1 MNEIILQIK
10 NYIRSAWRFR
20 WPAVMLAWV
29 VALIGWAS
37 IFVMPD
43 KYESEAKV
51 YVDTESVLRPLL
63 EGLAVQ
69 NDMKQRL
76 HLMTRTLLSHENLQ
90 KLILQTDLDHLATNR
105 QEREQ
110 LISRLRNTIVVDVNR
125 RTIPGTRGETENFYT
140 IRYTYKDRFMAQK
153 VVKVLLDIFVESA
166 LGDTRIESDAAQK
179 FLTQQIREYEARL
192 TEAENKLTEFKRQNV
207 DTLPREGGGIFQRLE
222 TTKTGLEDI
231 QLELKEARIRR
242 DELKRQYSR
251 TLAEEERRRASMG
264 VSANADS
271 PTAQRLLAMQTR
283 LDELLLRYTE
293 QHPNVQEIKQTIADL
308 KKQAEDSPPV
318 VVSTTTSSNN
328 VSSALEQLKL
338 AYRESEVELRT
349 VRLRH
354 DEYQARVNE
363 LKEKLDTMP
372 KVEAELTRLNRD
384 YSINKENYQELV
396 QRLESAKMSEQA
408 DEAGD
413 NLKFRIVEPPSVP
426 ILPIGP
432 KRLLL
437 TALALFMALAI
448 GGGLAFLL
456 SLLKPVYFDMRT
468 LRTELEFPV
477 LGQVTRVMT
486 DDVKMKRRLEISGF
500 VSVVVLLILL
510 FIGIVLIH
518 VMGMREDIILL
529 IKQSGILSLFRNG
542 S

>member
-1 MNEIILQIK
+1 MNDLILKLK

-20 WPAVMLAWV
+20 WPAVALAWA
-29 VALIGWAS
+29 VALIGWGS
-37 IFVMPD
+37 IFMQPD

-69 NDMKQRL
+69 TDMKQRL

-90 KLILQTDLDHLATNR
+90 KLILQTDMDHLATNSE
-105 QEREQ
+105 EREQ
-110 LISRLRNTIVVDVNR
+110 LIEWLRETIVVEVDR
-125 RTIPGTRGETENFYT
+125 QPIPGTRDTENFYS
-140 IRYTYKDRFMAQK
+140 ISYTYSDRFKAQK

-166 LGDTRIESDAAQK
+166 LGDTRVESDTAQK
-179 FLTQQIREYEARL
+179 FLQQQIREYEARL
-192 TEAENKLTEFKRQNV
+192 VEAENKLTEFKRMNV
-207 DTLPREGGGIFQRLE
+207 DTLPRQGSGIFPRLE
-222 TTKTGLEDI
+222 EARSGLEEI
-231 QLELKEARIRR
+231 QLQLKEAGIRR
-242 DELKRQYSR
+242 DELKRQYNT
-251 TLAEEERRRASMG
+251 TLAEEEQRRASLG
-264 VSANADS
+264 VAANADS

-293 QHPNVQEIKQTIADL
+293 EHPDVRELKETIADL
-308 KKQAEDSPPV
+308 KRQAASAPPAV
-318 VVSTTTSSNN
+318 TSTLSTPTSVST
-328 VSSALEQLKL
+328 ALEQLKL
-338 AYRESEVELRT
+338 EYRQSEVELRT
-349 VRLRH
+349 IRLRR
-354 DEYQARVNE
+354 DEFAARVDE
-363 LKEKLDTMP
+363 LKKKLHTLP

-396 QRLESAKMSEQA
+396 QRFESARMSERA

-413 NLKFRIVEPPSVP
+413 NLKFRIVEPPKVP
-426 ILPIGP
+426 ILPVGP

-437 TALALFMALAI
+437 SAFVLIMALGI

-456 SLLKPVYFDMRT
+456 STLKPVYFDMRT

-486 DDVKMKRRLEISGF
+486 DDVRMKRRIEISGF
-500 VSVVVLLILL
+500 VSVVVLLFLL
-510 FIGIVLIH
+510 FVGIVLIH

-529 IKQSGILSLFRNG
+529 INQSGILSLFG
-542 S
+542 DAP

>member
-20 WPAVMLAWV
+20 WPAVVLAWV
-29 VALIGWAS
+29 VALIGWALV
-37 IFVMPD
+37 FVMPD

-90 KLILQTDLDHLATNR
+90 KLIMQTDLDHLATNN

-110 LISRLRNTIVVDVNR
+110 LIDRLRNTIVVDVNR
-125 RTIPGTRGETENFYT
+125 RPIPGTRGETANFYT
-140 IRYTYKDRFMAQK
+140 IRYTYKDRFMVQK

-179 FLTQQIREYEARL
+179 FLKQQIREYEARL
-192 TEAENKLTEFKRQNV
+192 VEAENKLTEFKRKNV
-207 DTLPREGGGIFQRLE
+207 DTLPREGGGIFPRLE
-222 TTKTGLEDI
+222 SAKTELEDI
-231 QLELKEARIRR
+231 QLQLKEAQIRR

-251 TLAEEERRRASMG
+251 TLAEEESRRASMG

-293 QHPNVQEIKQTIADL
+293 EHPNVQELKQTIADL
-308 KKQAEDSPPV
+308 KKQAENAPPASMSSSASANT
-318 VVSTTTSSNN
+318 VST
-328 VSSALEQLKL
+328 ALEQLKL
-338 AYRESEVELRT
+338 AYREAEVELRT
-349 VRLRH
+349 IRLRH
-354 DEYQARVNE
+354 DEFQTRVEE
-363 LKEKLDTMP
+363 LKQKLDILP

-384 YSINKENYQELV
+384 YSINRENYQELV

-413 NLKFRIVEPPSVP
+413 NLKFRIVEPPNIP
-426 ILPIGP
+426 IFPIGP
-432 KRLLL
+432 QRILL
-437 TALALFMALAI
+437 TFGALFAALAV

-468 LRTELEFPV
+468 LRNELEFPV

-500 VSVVVLLILL
+500 VSMVILL
-510 FIGIVLIH
+510 FLLFVGVLLIH
-518 VMGMREDIILL
+518 VMGMREDILLL
-529 IKQSGILSLFRNG
+529 IKQSGILSLFSNG
-542 S
+542 A